1 MTQRRS
7 NIPIL
12 GGIFFLII
20 IIGSALNGKPGM
32 LISILATVL
41 IMLCIYFLRNKTH
54 DKKEIA
60 HLTDEVQFMT
70 TQQQSHIQLFAI
82 FIPLILIT
90 AAIHGD
96 LLVLIT
102 IIAILSIVFTG
113 LSLKKRSVEQEKIY
127 SFEKK
132 ILFRSVVFGLIC
144 SALIFYFDLAK

>member
-7 NIPIL
+7 KIPIL

-32 LISILATVL
+32 LISILAIVL
-41 IMLCIYFLRNKTH
+41 ILVSIYIIRNKIH
-54 DKKEIA
+54 GKKETA
-60 HLTDEVQFMT
+60 HLTNEVLFIT
-70 TQQQSHIQLFAI
+70 ALQQSHIQLLAI

-96 LLVLIT
+96 LLVFIT
-102 IIAILSIVFTG
+102 IIAILSIVFIS
-113 LSLKKRSVEQEKIY
+113 LSLNKRSAEQEKIY
-127 SFEKK
+127 SHEKK

-144 SALIFYFDLAK
+144 SVLIFYFDLAK